1 MIKARAIY
9 RSGFFFLSKFAPLK
23 VNDSLGLNFN
33 QLNFLKMSKTV
44 LTNDTYSNEL
54 QVYVN
59 QERAAVDLA
68 NSVGKLLFDKSIEL
82 VLFRNHLA
90 DTSVTEI
97 LRLHKYAAEVVGKPI
112 SVFDTADLA
121 KELYEMELAP
131 AKIDIGK
138 LASEW
143 LSARDHYKTH
153 REFLSDKLSNFM
165 IDAGNEIEPRDVVLY
180 GFGRIGRLAARELI
194 KQAGKGQ
201 QLRLRAIVTR
211 ENDEVSLKKRA
222 ALFENDSVHGRFKGT
237 VDIDYE
243 HKALLINGQRVYM
256 IATNDP
262 ATVDYTSYGIDNA
275 LMIDNTGVLKDRAG
289 LSKHLEAKGVS
300 KVILTAPGKEVPNIV
315 YGINHRDLDIENET
329 IFSAASCTT
338 NAICPILFTVN
349 NALKLDKGHIETVH
363 AYTNDQNLLDNMHKK
378 SRRGRS
384 AAINMVIT
392 ETGAG
397 KAVTK
402 VIPELADKLTANA
415 VRVPTPNGS
424 LAIIHAYVEKPTT
437 KDEINAIIRKQALE
451 GDLVNQIYYSISEEL
466 VSSDIIGNECCSVF
480 DSQATIVSADG
491 KGIVL
496 YVWYDNEFGYTK
508 QVIRL
513 AKYVAKVRRNMYY

>member
-1 MIKARAIY
+1 M
-9 RSGFFFLSKFAPLK
+9 
-23 VNDSLGLNFN
+23 D
-33 QLNFLKMSKTV
+33 
-44 LTNDTYSNEL
+44 
-54 QVYVN
+54 
-59 QERAAVDLA
+59 
-68 NSVGKLLFDKSIEL
+68 
-82 VLFRNHLA
+82 
-90 DTSVTEI
+90 
-97 LRLHKYAAEVVGKPI
+97 
-112 SVFDTADLA
+112 
-121 KELYEMELAP
+121 LAP
-131 AKIDIGK
+131 AKIDVGK

-143 LSARDHYKTH
+143 LTERDRYKNH
-153 REFLSDKLSNFM
+153 KDFLEEKLRNFFKEE
-165 IDAGNEIEPRDVVLY
+165 GQNIEPRDVVLY

-194 KQAGKGQ
+194 SQAGRGQ

-211 ENDEVSLKKRA
+211 ENDDLSLKKRA
-222 ALFENDSVHGRFKGT
+222 ALFENDSVHGRFRGT
-237 VDIDYE
+237 VTVDYE
-243 HKALLINGQRVYM
+243 NRCLMVNGQRVFM

-262 ATVDYTSYGIDNA
+262 TTVDYTAYGINNA

-289 LSKHLEAKGVS
+289 LSKHLSSKGVS

-338 NAICPILFTVN
+338 NAICPILKVIHDG
-349 NALKLDKGHIETVH
+349 LGLDKGHIETVH

-424 LAIIHAYVEKPTT
+424 LAIIHAYVKKSTT
-437 KDEINAIIRKQALE
+437 VEEVNAMVRKAALD
-451 GDLVNQIYYSISEEL
+451 GDLVNQIYFSISEEL

-480 DSQATIVSADG
+480 DSQATIVSPDG
-491 KGIVL
+491 TGVVL

-513 AKYVAKVRRNMYY
+513 AKYVAKVRRNIYY